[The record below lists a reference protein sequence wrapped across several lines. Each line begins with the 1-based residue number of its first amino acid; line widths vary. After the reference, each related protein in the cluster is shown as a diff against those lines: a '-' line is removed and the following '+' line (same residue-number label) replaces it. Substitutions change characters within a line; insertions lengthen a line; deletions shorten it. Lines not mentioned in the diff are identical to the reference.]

1 MGEVTGY
8 EIRVGETERGE
19 LSEAFYG
26 DGAATPDGLVFGTYM
41 HGLFQN
47 PGAVNALLSYLSQ
60 QRGVPFEPWRQPMTR
75 PPMTV
80 WPGTSKST
88 WIWMRSWPISR
99 TVEEISGVPGKR
111 PIRRGREKK

>member
-8 EIRVGETERGE
+8 EIRVGETDRGE

-60 QRGVPFEPWRQPMTR
+60 QRGVPFEPVVAADDEAAYDGLARHF
-75 PPMTV
+75 
-80 WPGTSKST
+80 
-88 WIWMRSWPISR
+88 
-99 TVEEISGVPGKR
+99 EEHVDMDAILAYFQDG
-111 PIRRGREKK
+111 